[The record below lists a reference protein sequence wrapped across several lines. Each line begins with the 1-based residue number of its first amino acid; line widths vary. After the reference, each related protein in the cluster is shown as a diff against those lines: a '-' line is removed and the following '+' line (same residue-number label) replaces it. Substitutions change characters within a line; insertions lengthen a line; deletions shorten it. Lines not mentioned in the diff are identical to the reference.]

1 MSKTSPSTE
10 TTSTQSKASNRKA
23 TTAPNAQVIAKA
35 LSEGLPPVQPTL
47 STHDLPMFFDDF
59 HDQICE
65 RLLDFA
71 QTWEPT
77 DYQDDWLATV
87 QAVNKMSEAT
97 LIKLCIPEMFGGEA
111 VGQHDELDVRS
122 ITLAREC
129 LGYLD
134 GLLDCAF
141 AMQGLG
147 SYPISIA
154 GNETQKQ
161 RYLEGFLSG
170 ERIGA
175 FALTEPEAGSDV
187 ASMKMKAKRLDN
199 GDYQLHG
206 VKTFIS
212 NAGVATQYVVF
223 ASTNPRAGAKGITAF
238 IVEPS
243 DAGFKIEP
251 FEVMAPHPIG
261 TLKLNRCVVPAS
273 RRLGEEGEGFK
284 IAMRTLNTFRISVAG
299 AALGMARRALD
310 EALRHTSTRIQF
322 NQPLIEQQQVS
333 AALAQAATELDAAR
347 LLVYRAGYV
356 RDVLEAR
363 SNKEVAMAK
372 LFATEAA
379 QRIIDTCLQLHG
391 GLGVKRGEV
400 LERLYREIRALRI
413 YEGASE
419 VQRLIIAKGLRDEL
433 AELCALNR

>member
-1 MSKTSPSTE
+1 MSSDS
-10 TTSTQSKASNRKA
+10 SKPTAAKREQRTRKA
-23 TTAPNAQVIAKA
+23 KQSPQMAAKA
-35 LSEGLPPVQPTL
+35 LSEALPPVQPSL
-47 STHDLPMFFDDF
+47 SSGDLPMFFDDF
-59 HDQICE
+59 HDQISD
-65 RLLDFA
+65 RLLSFA
-71 QTWEPT
+71 EGWEPN
-77 DYQDDWLATV
+77 DYQDDWLATSH
-87 QAVNKMSEAT
+87 AVAKMSEAS
-97 LIKLCIPEMFGGEA
+97 LSKLCIPELFGGEP

-147 SYPISIA
+147 SYPISSA
-154 GNETQKQ
+154 GNETQKE
-161 RYLEGFLSG
+161 RYLPGFISG

-187 ASMKMKAKRLDN
+187 ASIKTKAKRLEN
-199 GDYQLHG
+199 GDYQLNG

-223 ASTNPRAGAKGITAF
+223 ASTNPRAGAKGISAF
-238 IVEPS
+238 IVEPT
-243 DAGFKIEP
+243 DPGFKIEP

-261 TLKLNRCVVPAS
+261 SLKLNRCVVPAS

-310 EALRHTSTRIQF
+310 EALRHTSTRVQF
-322 NQPLIEQQQVS
+322 DQPLIEQQQVS
-333 AALAQAATELDAAR
+333 AALAESATELDAAR
-347 LLVYRAGYV
+347 LLVYRAGYM
-356 RDVLEAR
+356 RDVLESR
-363 SNKEVAMAK
+363 SSKEVAMAK

-379 QRIIDTCLQLHG
+379 QRIIDRCLQVHG

-400 LERLYREIRALRI
+400 LERLYREVRALRI

-419 VQRLIIAKGLRDEL
+419 VQRLIITKGLRDEL
-433 AELCALNR
+433 TELN